1 MTTLDRP
8 ATLDP
13 RGLEAAARVRCPHC
27 GGGSRRPVRDLP
39 NGSVIVQC
47 RECKAATDL
56 KEWEA

>member
-1 MTTLDRP
+1 MTAPDRS

-13 RGLEAAARVRCPHC
+13 RGLEAAVRVTCPHC
-27 GGGSRRPVRDLP
+27 GGGPWRHVRDLP